1 MRSFFQ
7 KGSLQL
13 EKHKN
18 LFPAL
23 GLPKI
28 LIPASIS
35 NNIPGT
41 EFSIG
46 SDTALNS
53 IIDAVDK
60 IRQVIR
66 KIYIERLT
74 YNKHKE
80 R

>member
-1 MRSFFQ
+1 
-7 KGSLQL
+7 L

-66 KIYIERLT
+66 KKKHTALRNIALT
-74 YNKHKE
+74 YKKHKE